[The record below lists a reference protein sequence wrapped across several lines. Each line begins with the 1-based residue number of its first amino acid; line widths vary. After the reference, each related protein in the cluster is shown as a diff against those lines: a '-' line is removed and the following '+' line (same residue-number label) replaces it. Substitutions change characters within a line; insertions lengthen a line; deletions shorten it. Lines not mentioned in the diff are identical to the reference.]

1 MLAGINV
8 PAEASGSTGGQ
19 AALGLGSCVTK
30 NRFDPVIGNGQNG
43 ARSSDLPGLGEF
55 DFDPQFD
62 LAQHGVENRIA

>member
-19 AALGLGSCVTK
+19 VAPVLGSGVTK
-30 NRFDPVIGNGQNG
+30 NRFDPVIGNGRNG
-43 ARSSDLPGLGEF
+43 PRSSDLPGLGEF